1 MRRLARKLYGKYPGI
16 SVVEL
21 AGVDPRVVRA
31 YVSILCACSCA
42 SFCNNAQ
49 DDNGEGIKESARQ
62 QKNDS

>member
-31 YVSILCACSCA
+31 YVSILCACSCNC
-42 SFCNNAQ
+42 SSPETDPDPGVNQ
-49 DDNGEGIKESARQ
+49 SAEQ
-62 QKNDS
+62 QKNDGNS